1 MNTLNRA
8 GLLPAG
14 RQDWAETVWAE
25 AHEVPLA
32 GRPGLD
38 DRAGSADAAPRRAG
52 LAALFTIAS
61 YIPCAAR
68 PPGERGCWPGGA
80 QGVKT

>member
-32 GRPGLD
+32 GRPGQD
-38 DRAGSADAAPRRAG
+38 DRAGSADAAPRR
-52 LAALFTIAS
+52 
-61 YIPCAAR
+61 
-68 PPGERGCWPGGA
+68 PGGA
-80 QGVKT
+80 VHDRLLYPMRSQATRRTRLLARWRARR